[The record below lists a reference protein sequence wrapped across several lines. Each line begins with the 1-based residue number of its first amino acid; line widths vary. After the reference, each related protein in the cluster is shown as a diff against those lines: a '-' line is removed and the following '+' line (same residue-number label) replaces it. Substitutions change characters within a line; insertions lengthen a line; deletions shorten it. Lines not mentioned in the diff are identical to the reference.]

1 MVYAIFLSYT
11 GNIYL
16 KGKVNMNNKNKQVA
30 VIYKSK
36 YGSTKRYAGWIA
48 IKLDAD
54 LYEVSDIRDK
64 DLKSYKTIIY
74 GGPLCAGKIKGINI
88 INKNYD
94 KIKNKKIIIFAV
106 GLASEK
112 KEVIEKILENNFSE
126 EIRQNVQLFYLRGAF
141 NYEELGLV
149 DKVMMN
155 MMKKVFLNKKEEELD
170 DDARGMLD
178 AFKNPVDFTEKSL
191 VSDIVDA
198 AY

>member
-1 MVYAIFLSYT
+1 
-11 GNIYL
+11 
-16 KGKVNMNNKNKQVA
+16 MNNKNKQVA